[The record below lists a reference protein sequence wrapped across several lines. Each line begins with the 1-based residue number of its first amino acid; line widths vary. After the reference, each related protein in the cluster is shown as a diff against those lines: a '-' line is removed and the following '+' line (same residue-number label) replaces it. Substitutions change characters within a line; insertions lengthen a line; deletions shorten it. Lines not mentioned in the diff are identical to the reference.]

1 MLKNFIL
8 ILFTLFLSPPN
19 THLSLLVWF
28 SLALSLL
35 LSHSHVDL
43 TTLTAMSRSRAVHHA
58 MPPILHL
65 VRDFILLFFSGGF
78 FFDVAMGFIVVVAF
92 FFFVVVAGGF
102 LFCGCGLIFLTW
114 IDDRMPKKLNTKIT
128 IFSNK
133 QQLLM
138 VGASGEVQV
147 YLEGL
152 EVQVQVVFFSIFYF
166 IFI

>member
-43 TTLTAMSRSRAVHHA
+43 TTLTTMSRSRAVHHA

-65 VRDFILLFFSGGF
+65 VRDFILLFSGGGF
-78 FFDVAMGFIVVVAF
+78 F
-92 FFFVVVAGGF
+92 
-102 LFCGCGLIFLTW
+102 
-114 IDDRMPKKLNTKIT
+114 
-128 IFSNK
+128 
-133 QQLLM
+133 
-138 VGASGEVQV
+138 
-147 YLEGL
+147 
-152 EVQVQVVFFSIFYF
+152 
-166 IFI
+166 

>member
-43 TTLTAMSRSRAVHHA
+43 TTLTTMSRSRAVHHA
-58 MPPILHL
+58 MPPILHR
-65 VRDFILLFFSGGF
+65 VRDFILLFSGGGFFLCCCGFYCCGGF
-78 FFDVAMGFIVVVAF
+78 FFF
-92 FFFVVVAGGF
+92 VVAGGF

-152 EVQVQVVFFSIFYF
+152 EVQVQIVFFL

>member
-43 TTLTAMSRSRAVHHA
+43 TTLTTMSRSRAVHHA

-92 FFFVVVAGGF
+92 FFLLLLPVGFYFVVVG
-102 LFCGCGLIFLTW
+102 
-114 IDDRMPKKLNTKIT
+114 
-128 IFSNK
+128 
-133 QQLLM
+133 
-138 VGASGEVQV
+138 
-147 YLEGL
+147 
-152 EVQVQVVFFSIFYF
+152 
-166 IFI
+166 